1 MVQIEPGYNARVP
14 KSQPAECLS
23 LLPVLEGRIV
33 GLQIAARRAGDVA
46 ILDFAG
52 RATIGESADLMSREL
67 QKVLTD
73 GSRKVLVNLALVSQI
88 DSTGLSALVR
98 AFVSFER
105 CSGSLKLLRPSGNV
119 RHVLELTRLI
129 RSIPTFED
137 EAAAL
142 EAFER
147 PAAGAH

>member
-1 MVQIEPGYNARVP
+1 M
-14 KSQPAECLS
+14 
-23 LLPVLEGRIV
+23 
-33 GLQIAARRAGDVA
+33 GLQITARRAGDVA
-46 ILDFAG
+46 ILDVSG
-52 RATIGESADLMSREL
+52 RATIGESADTMTREL
-67 QKVLTD
+67 QKLVTD

-98 AFVSFER
+98 AFVSLER
-105 CSGSLKLLRPSGNV
+105 SGGAMKLLRPSGNV

-137 EAAAL
+137 ETVAL
-142 EAFER
+142 EAFVQ

>member
-1 MVQIEPGYNARVP
+1 M
-14 KSQPAECLS
+14 
-23 LLPVLEGRIV
+23 
-33 GLQIAARRAGDVA
+33 GLQITARRAGDVA
-46 ILDFAG
+46 ILDVSG
-52 RATIGESADLMSREL
+52 RATIGESADTMTREL
-67 QKVLTD
+67 QKLVTD

-98 AFVSFER
+98 AFVSLER
-105 CSGSLKLLRPSGNV
+105 SGGAMKLLRPSGNV

-137 EAAAL
+137 ETVAL
-142 EAFER
+142 EAFVQQ

>member
-1 MVQIEPGYNARVP
+1 MF
-14 KSQPAECLS
+14 
-23 LLPVLEGRIV
+23 PVLEGRIV
-33 GLQIAARRAGDVA
+33 GLQITARRAGDVA

-52 RATIGESADLMSREL
+52 RATIGESAESMTREL
-67 QKVLTD
+67 QKQLAE

-98 AFVSFER
+98 GFVSLER
-105 CSGSLKLLRPSGNV
+105 SGGSLKLLRPSGSV

-137 EAAAL
+137 ETVAL
-142 EAFER
+142 EAFTQ
-147 PAAGAH
+147 PAAGAR